1 MEFKARLCLVFLL
14 SFALVSSARIMFDSV
29 PGIQGNRIVIND
41 YPDAGPNP
49 SHSPFVLSS
58 LLPPPQFEPVEVSGI
73 QGNRIVINDY
83 PDAGPNPSHSPIIP
97 SALLSPPQFEA
108 FDALT
113 KP

>member
-1 MEFKARLCLVFLL
+1 MEFKASLCLGFLL
-14 SFALVSSARIMFDSV
+14 SFALVSSARIMSDS
-29 PGIQGNRIVIND
+29 GIQGNRIVIND

-49 SHSPFVLSS
+49 SHSPIIPSA

-97 SALLSPPQFEA
+97 SALLPPPQFED
-108 FDALT
+108 FDVVT